1 MEDLRDEKRNNKGE
15 EEREKEMRE
24 VRKQR
29 LRSNGW
35 VQKDKR
41 EKEEMTE

>member
-1 MEDLRDEKRNNKGE
+1 MRDEKRNNKGE

-29 LRSNGW
+29 WRSNGW
-35 VQKDKR
+35 VQLRVK
-41 EKEEMTE
+41 EKKKKWQNK